1 MEVDQ
6 MGRVTLG
13 VDPGQAGG
21 LAVVGVDQVI
31 LDARRMPLLSVGGK
45 KTVDAYELARWLAQH
60 DIEQAVIEAVHAMP
74 RQGVTSSF
82 AFGRML
88 GAVEA
93 VVGCLGVPV
102 HYVAP
107 ARWKGA
113 LRLSSDKRA
122 SLDAFRLRFGVEAA
136 AKYTP
141 KLADEGVAEA
151 ALLAA
156 YQQGQAH
163 D

>member
-1 MEVDQ
+1 MSSRQ
-6 MGRVTLG
+6 TLG

-21 LAVVGVDQVI
+21 LAI
-31 LDARRMPLLSVGGK
+31 LDGRQAIVAARRMPLLRAGSK
-45 KTVDAYELARWLAQH
+45 KIVDGYELSRWLARY
-60 DIEQAVIEAVHAMP
+60 DVEQAVIEAVHAMP

-82 AFGRML
+82 QFGRML

-93 VVGCLGVPV
+93 VVGALGVPV

-107 ARWKGA
+107 SRWKGA

-122 SLDAFRLRFGVEAA
+122 SLDAFRLRFGAEAA

-156 YQQGQAH
+156 YQQGQLH

>member
-1 MEVDQ
+1 MSIRQ
-6 MGRVTLG
+6 TLG

-21 LAVVGVDQVI
+21 LAI
-31 LDARRMPLLSVGGK
+31 LGSGQEIVAARRMPLLQVGGK
-45 KTVDAYELARWLAQH
+45 RTVDAYELSRWLAQY
-60 DIEQAVIEAVHAMP
+60 DVEQAVIEAVHAMP

-82 AFGRML
+82 QFGRML

-93 VVGCLGVPV
+93 VVGSLGVPV

-107 ARWKGA
+107 SRWKGA
-113 LRLSSDKRA
+113 LRLSSDKQA
-122 SLDAFRLRFGVEAA
+122 SLDAFRLRFGVQAA
-136 AKYTP
+136 AKYAP
-141 KLADEGVAEA
+141 RMADEGVAEA

-156 YQQGQAH
+156 YQQGQGG